1 MNFKKP
7 KKVTVNHGFHQVLAF
22 VLYNPTLLS
31 FPWHYSPSIV
41 LLHKSAVHWR
51 EMRFLL
57 LFGLVVGQDVTLGR
71 QLIDVVL
78 YGLSA
83 FGLTEFYPGMANF
96 MVSLPS
102 QYIKAIGT
110 RLPHNETNLGLLA
123 YYLGTADAKVGTSK
137 NILLQVKNF

>member
-1 MNFKKP
+1 
-7 KKVTVNHGFHQVLAF
+7 
-22 VLYNPTLLS
+22 
-31 FPWHYSPSIV
+31 
-41 LLHKSAVHWR
+41 
-51 EMRFLL
+51 MRFLL
-57 LFGLVVGQDVTLGR
+57 LFGLVVGQDVTIGR

-110 RLPHNETNLGLLA
+110 RPPHNETNLGLLA
-123 YYLGTADAKVGTSK
+123 YYLGTAYSKVVTSR